1 MIDTHAHLTDER
13 YGGGKNELA
22 RAFSAGVKNVIVVG
36 YDLASS
42 QRSLEFANSNDGV
55 FCAAGVHPSDCE
67 TLDNGVI
74 AALSEILKQEKCVA
88 LGEIGIDKHYGADD
102 ADVQKGAFEKQILLA
117 ERAGLPF
124 IVHSREATKE
134 VIDVLKANKSHLT
147 NGFLMHCYS
156 ESKES
161 AKIYLDLGAY
171 FAFGGV
177 ITFKNAKK
185 DEIIKSLPIDRIMF
199 ETDCPYMAPVPH
211 RGETNEPAFV
221 KYVYEKAAEIMGVSF
236 EKLCEIA
243 ADNAQRLF
251 KKADFSSK
259 YNQTLKQ

>member
-13 YGGGKNELA
+13 YLGGESQLN
-22 RAFSAGVKNVIVVG
+22 RAFSAGVKNVITVG
-36 YDLASS
+36 YDMPSS
-42 QRSLEFANSNDGV
+42 QKSLEFANAHSGV

-67 TLDNGVI
+67 TLDNGAI
-74 AALSEILKQEKCVA
+74 AELLQILSQKKCVA

-102 ADVQKGAFEKQILLA
+102 IENQKRAFEKQIYLA
-117 ERAGLPF
+117 DKAGLPF

-134 VIDVLKANKSHLT
+134 VIDIFRANRSRLNH
-147 NGFLMHCYS
+147 GFLMHCYS

-161 AKIYLDLGAY
+161 AKIYLDMGAY

-185 DEIIKSLPIDRIMF
+185 DEIIKSLPTDRIMF

-211 RGETNEPAFV
+211 RGETNEPAYV
-221 KYVYEKAAEIMGVSF
+221 KFVYEKAAEILNLSF
-236 EKLCEIA
+236 EKLEEIA
-243 ADNAQRLF
+243 AKNAQNLF
-251 KKADFSSK
+251 KKAEFDI
-259 YNQTLKQ
+259 

>member
-13 YGGGKNELA
+13 YFGGENELK
-22 RAFSAGVKNVIVVG
+22 RAFSVGVKNVITVG
-36 YDLASS
+36 YDMASS
-42 QRSLEFANSNDGV
+42 QKSLEFSNSHSGV

-67 TLDNGVI
+67 TLDNGAI
-74 AALSEILKQEKCVA
+74 AALFEILKQKKCVA
-88 LGEIGIDKHYGADD
+88 LGEIGIDKHYGADN
-102 ADVQKGAFEKQILLA
+102 VQAQKQAFEKQIYLA
-117 ERAGLPF
+117 DKAGLPF

-134 VIDVLKANKSHLT
+134 VIDVLTANKSHLN

-185 DEIIKSLPIDRIMF
+185 DEIIKSLPLDRIMF
-199 ETDCPYMAPVPH
+199 ETDCPYMTPVPH
-211 RGETNEPAFV
+211 RGEINEPAFV
-221 KYVYEKAAEIMGVSF
+221 KFVYEKAASILELSF
-236 EKLCEIA
+236 EKLQSIA
-243 ADNAQRLF
+243 ALNAQNLF
-251 KKADFSSK
+251 KKAEFS
-259 YNQTLKQ
+259 L

>member
-36 YDLASS
+36 YDLSSS
-42 QRSLEFANSNDGV
+42 QKSLEFANENDGV

-67 TLDNGVI
+67 TLDNGAI
-74 AALSEILKQEKCVA
+74 AALIEIFKQKKCVA
-88 LGEIGIDKHYGADD
+88 VGEIGIDKHYGAENVE
-102 ADVQKGAFEKQILLA
+102 AQKSAFEKQILLA
-117 ERAGLPF
+117 EKARLPF

-134 VIDVLKANKSHLT
+134 VIDVLKANKSHLS

-161 AKIYLDLGAY
+161 AKTYLDLGAY

-185 DEIIKSLPIDRIMF
+185 DDIIRSLPADRIMF

-221 KYVYEKAAEIMGVSF
+221 KYVYEKAAEILGVSV
-236 EKLCEIA
+236 EKLSEIA
-243 ADNAQRLF
+243 ANNAQSLF
-251 KKADFSSK
+251 KKAKFA
-259 YNQTLKQ
+259 L